1 MLKVSNTTQNLT
13 NINYKVIKVNKSNLT
28 KSISSNRKSNMEKNV
43 SYLKNSHNNVVVKVS

>member
-13 NINYKVIKVNKSNLT
+13 NINYKVIKVDKT
-28 KSISSNRKSNMEKNV
+28 KQFPQIGSQIWKKNV